1 VKIRL
6 IAVGQR
12 PPAWVSEG
20 FQDYARRLP
29 REMPLVLVEVAPAAR
44 RNLPAERAR
53 RQEAERLLGHL
64 GQKDH
69 VIALDVK
76 GREWSTEILAGKL
89 DGWRMQG
96 NDLAL
101 LVGGAD
107 GLDELCLQRAHER
120 LSLSALTF
128 PHALVRVI
136 VAEQIY
142 RAWTLLTGH
151 PYHRA

>member
-1 VKIRL
+1 MKVRL

-12 PPAWVSEG
+12 PPAWVVDG
-20 FQDYARRLP
+20 FTDYARRLP
-29 REMPLVLVEVAPAAR
+29 RDMPLTLLEVQAVTR
-44 RNLPAERAR
+44 GHLPPDRIR

-64 GQKDH
+64 GPRDH
-69 VIALDVK
+69 VVALDVE
-76 GREWSTEILAGKL
+76 GAAWSTETLAKKL
-89 DGWRMQG
+89 DNWRMDGQ
-96 NDLAL
+96 DLAF

-107 GLDELCLQRAHER
+107 GLDQLCLQRADDV

-128 PHALVRVI
+128 PHALVRVM

-142 RAWTLLTGH
+142 RAWTILTGH